1 MLCIRLQRL
10 GKKKQPTYRFVVSEK
25 GRDTQGKSTE
35 IVGFFNPLAKENQYE
50 LKRDRIE
57 YWLSTGAQPSE
68 TVHNILV
75 AQGIIEGKKKGPV
88 SISKKRQ
95 GKMEAKAAAVAK
107 EAEAKKAA
115 AAKAEADAAAAKA
128 AAAEAA
134 EAAAKAAAEAAQA
147 PAETPAEA
155 PAEVVE
161 APKAEE
167 TAQA

>member
-68 TVHNILV
+68 TVYNILV
-75 AQGIIEGKKKGPV
+75 AEGIIEGKKKGPV

-95 GKMEAKAAAVAK
+95 GKIEAKAATIAK

-115 AAKAEADAAAAKA
+115 AAKAEADAAAAKV
-128 AAAEAA
+128 AAAE
-134 EAAAKAAAEAAQA
+134 AKAAAEAAA
-147 PAETPAEA
+147 ATVAETSVEA
-155 PAEVVE
+155 PAEVAE
-161 APKAEE
+161 AP
-167 TAQA
+167 QA